1 MSKEK
6 LELLSDI
13 LKRDPSVQE
22 LVKAIKK
29 IKKKKK

>member
-13 LKRDPSVQE
+13 LKKDPEIQE
-22 LVKAIKK
+22 LVRAIKK
-29 IKKKKK
+29 RNK